1 MLRQFARFNGIIIR
15 MEIAMIVFEF
25 IVLIFSAILHEV
37 AHGFEA
43 LRLGDDTAERA
54 GRLTLNPLKHLDPF
68 LSVIMPLL
76 LFVTTGFFFA
86 GAKPVPYNPNNLRN
100 PRTDSVKVAFAG
112 PITNLFIAL
121 LFGIL
126 SVLIPISRA
135 AKGVLWNAIA
145 AGGTVPVFTTPLY
158 GLFFFFLIIVYINI
172 LLGIFNLVP
181 IPPLDGSK
189 VLFLILPP
197 TQATYRIM
205 YFLERWGLI
214 FVLIFVFF
222 GYSLIFPV
230 INALFGVFTG
240 HIWGL

>member
-1 MLRQFARFNGIIIR
+1 
-15 MEIAMIVFEF
+15 MEIAIALFEF
-25 IVLIFSAILHEV
+25 IVLIFSAVLHEV
-37 AHGFEA
+37 SHGFA
-43 LRLGDDTAERA
+43 AQRLGDDTAERA

-76 LFVTTGFFFA
+76 LYISTGFFFA
-86 GAKPVPYNPNNLRN
+86 GAKPVPYNPNNLKN

-112 PITNLFIAL
+112 PVTNLAIAL
-121 LFGIL
+121 FFGIL
-126 SVLIPISRA
+126 SILIPISRA
-135 AKGVLWNAIA
+135 TKDGLWGAIA
-145 AGGTVPVFTTPLY
+145 MGGVPVLASPLE
-158 GLFFFFLIIVYINI
+158 GLFFFFLVIVYINI

-189 VLFLILPP
+189 LLFLILPP
-197 TQATYRIM
+197 TPASYRAM

-222 GYSLIFPV
+222 GYPIIYPV
-230 INALFGVFTG
+230 INALFSVFTG